1 MTLSDFYRMGTKS
14 AQDAHVTGDDLPC
27 AAELVESLTLCGA
40 LEDLD
45 AMPTADELAAYVQGW
60 LDTAEDMNAAAE
72 CVTDDDRSFG
82 PRR

>member
-1 MTLSDFYRMGTKS
+1 MTLSDFYRMGTKN
-14 AQDAHVTGDDLPC
+14 AQDAHVTGDALPC

-60 LDTAEDMNAAAE
+60 LDTAEGMNSAGMVPAE
-72 CVTDDDRSFG
+72 D
-82 PRR
+82 